1 LETIKRVRANG
12 PLRSLSG
19 VLNGTCNFVIE
30 QLAAGKTFAAA
41 VGEARE
47 RGYAEANPELDLE
60 GIDAAQ
66 KLILLARAA
75 FGINLPLPSINR
87 QGIQRLNAE
96 IIRQAQKRGH
106 TVRLVAECRQSA
118 GGSEASVRPV
128 ELPLHHPLA
137 QVNGAENR
145 LIVEPEAGDPIVVS
159 GAGAGRWPTT
169 EAVMADLFDIRLDR
183 PTGYRAKPEF
193 EVEVNQESEERVA

>member
-1 LETIKRVRANG
+1 MLPALETIKRVKANG
-12 PLRSLSG
+12 PLRGLSG

-75 FGINLPLPSINR
+75 FAINLPLPSINR
-87 QGIQRLNAE
+87 QGIQGLNAE

-118 GGSEASVRPV
+118 DGTTASVRPV
-128 ELPLHHPLA
+128 QLPLHHPLA
-137 QVNGAENR
+137 QV
-145 LIVEPEAGDPIVVS
+145 
-159 GAGAGRWPTT
+159 
-169 EAVMADLFDIRLDR
+169 
-183 PTGYRAKPEF
+183 
-193 EVEVNQESEERVA
+193 VALRIG